1 MRVWGH
7 DVGGAEVGDE
17 FPLPDDVEMGRHLY
31 ARVPASADGSRT
43 RVLTL
48 VVAWSNAERRPVLVV
63 ADAVT
68 LEVA

>member
-1 MRVWGH
+1 MMVWGH
-7 DVGGAEVGDE
+7 DVSAAEVGDE
-17 FPLPDDVEMGRHLY
+17 FALPEDAELGRHLY

-43 RVLTL
+43 RILTL
-48 VVAWSNAERRPVLVV
+48 VVVWANADRRPVLVV